1 MEYKIQVRDLE
12 RNKRNQKE
20 EEKLRNK
27 KKGLYCF
34 TCYIS
39 YILLYSQKVY
49 LSYLYLI
56 AVQYD
61 RSHVEAIL

>member
-1 MEYKIQVRDLE
+1 MVRKEVAVSLNQITAD
-12 RNKRNQKE
+12 RNE
-20 EEKLRNK
+20 VI
-27 KKGLYCF
+27 
-34 TCYIS
+34 T
-39 YILLYSQKVY
+39 ILLYSQKVY